1 MTLIERWKRKL
12 GLAPPAPAPDPRRSS
27 RDDLT
32 DLSNRVVMHD
42 TLVAA
47 LRAGVTGVVV
57 LFDLDNFKYF
67 NDRHGHR
74 VGDELLRVV
83 AARLREDLA
92 AARCLARV
100 GGDQFMAFLPGLTL
114 EAALRAA
121 QDCVE
126 AMREPVTLASGAEI
140 VTLCAGVASLDAQA
154 GRAVDAVWRAC
165 DAALHAAKVRGRDRV
180 VAFDDDTRQI
190 VGSRR
195 DLAATVIALQERN
208 RALREEAR
216 TDALTG
222 LRNRLALDELLH
234 ASDGGGDRRAPRS
247 AIAFIDVDHF
257 GNYNHV
263 HGDAA
268 GDDALRE
275 EARTDAL
282 TGLRN
287 RLALDELLHTVAGDG
302 DRHLHAAAIAFIDV
316 DHFGNYNHVH
326 GDTAGDDALKA
337 VAHAVKACAREAD
350 FVFRKGGEEFVV
362 LLRDVGVEADNAA
375 VIVAAERI
383 RSAVQDLALA
393 HAASTAADVVTVTI
407 GVASGPPGTTLRQLL
422 GAAAEKAMAGKVGEQ
437 RNRVHAVRLRDF
449 GMPG

>member
-12 GLAPPAPAPDPRRSS
+12 RLAPPLPALDPRRTY

-32 DLSNRVVMHD
+32 DLSNRMVMHD

-47 LRAGVTGVVV
+47 LHAGIKGVVV
-57 LFDLDNFKYF
+57 MLDLDHFKYF

-74 VGDELLRVV
+74 IGDELLQAV
-83 AARLREDLA
+83 AGRLHETLA
-92 AARCLARV
+92 SAGCLARA
-100 GGDQFMAFLPGLTL
+100 GGDQFIAFLPDVTL
-114 EAALRAA
+114 AEAMRKA
-121 QDCVE
+121 QGCVD
-126 AMREPVTLASGAEI
+126 AMREPVALSSGTEI
-140 VTLCAGVASLDAQA
+140 VTVSAGAATLA
-154 GRAVDAVWRAC
+154 GQDVDEVWRAC
-165 DAALHAAKVRGRDRV
+165 DAALHAAKARGRDRV

-190 VGSRR
+190 VASRR
-195 DLAATVIALQERN
+195 DLSSTVLELQERN

-234 ASDGGGDRRAPRS
+234 AAGGDGDRRVQCS
-247 AIAFIDVDHF
+247 AVAFIDVDHF

-268 GDDALRE
+268 GDDALR
-275 EARTDAL
+275 
-282 TGLRN
+282 
-287 RLALDELLHTVAGDG
+287 
-302 DRHLHAAAIAFIDV
+302 
-316 DHFGNYNHVH
+316 
-326 GDTAGDDALKA
+326 A
-337 VAHAVKACAREAD
+337 VAHAIKACAREAD

-362 LLRDVGVEADNAA
+362 VLRDIDNDADNAA
-375 VIVAAERI
+375 VVAAAERM
-383 RSAVQDLALA
+383 RGAVCDLALA
-393 HAASTAADVVTVTI
+393 HAASTVAGVVTVTI

-422 GAAAEKAMAGKVGEQ
+422 SAAAEKAMAGKVSAQ

>member
-268 GDDALRE
+268 GDDALR
-275 EARTDAL
+275 
-282 TGLRN
+282 
-287 RLALDELLHTVAGDG
+287 
-302 DRHLHAAAIAFIDV
+302 
-316 DHFGNYNHVH
+316 
-326 GDTAGDDALKA
+326 A
-337 VAHAVKACAREAD
+337 VAHAIRASSREGD
-350 FVFRKGGEEFVV
+350 SVFRKGGEEFVV

-422 GAAAEKAMAGKVGEQ
+422 GAAAEKAMAGKVSEQ